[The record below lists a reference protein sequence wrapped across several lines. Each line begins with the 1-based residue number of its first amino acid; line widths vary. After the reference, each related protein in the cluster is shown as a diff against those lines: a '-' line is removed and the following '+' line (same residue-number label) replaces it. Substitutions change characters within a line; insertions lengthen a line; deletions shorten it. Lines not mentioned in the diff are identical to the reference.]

1 MLAVISPAKK
11 LRSNTRQLATSQPLL
26 LAEAQYL
33 ADVMKDKTPSDLRGL
48 MGISEKLAELNVER
62 YQLFETPFTDENSEP
77 ASMMFAGDTY
87 VGLDAE
93 SLSDAD
99 LAFAQAHLGILSG
112 LYGLLRPLDLAQPY
126 RLEMGTRLANKRGKD
141 LYAYWGDLITDR
153 LNALTEGHKDRSIIN
168 LASKE
173 YFSSVNE
180 NTLAGDVVTPVFKE
194 IRSGKAKVISFMA
207 KRARG
212 AMARYLVENRL
223 EAPGDLT
230 AFNVGGYEYQP
241 SISTPTEIIFHRAG

>member
-93 SLSDAD
+93 SLSMPT
-99 LAFAQAHLGILSG
+99 LRLLKHISAFYQGSTGFFGPLIWLSPIDWKWG
-112 LYGLLRPLDLAQPY
+112 PAWPINGARIYMRIG
-126 RLEMGTRLANKRGKD
+126 GT
-141 LYAYWGDLITDR
+141 
-153 LNALTEGHKDRSIIN
+153 S
-168 LASKE
+168 
-173 YFSSVNE
+173 
-180 NTLAGDVVTPVFKE
+180 
-194 IRSGKAKVISFMA
+194 
-207 KRARG
+207 
-212 AMARYLVENRL
+212 
-223 EAPGDLT
+223 
-230 AFNVGGYEYQP
+230 
-241 SISTPTEIIFHRAG
+241 